1 MVETKVP
8 KNIKKYKAK
17 VVGNM
22 FTARQVVC
30 AIIAVI
36 VDIIILP
43 IIKSFTTEMVVIG
56 VILFVVDLLIISF
69 CFEIDGLYLDEYTF
83 KVLIPSLKNPSKR
96 YVIKESKTNQ
106 NYSYYNS
113 RKAKKK
119 REELYKEHPELKPIR

>member
-17 VVGNM
+17 IVGNM
-22 FTARQVVC
+22 FTARQVLC
-30 AIIAVI
+30 AVIAVA
-36 VDIIILP
+36 VDVIILP
-43 IIKSFTTEMVVIG
+43 IIKTFTTEMVIIG
-56 VILFVVDLLIISF
+56 VVLFIIDILIIAF

-96 YVIKESKTNQ
+96 YVIKEGETNQ
-106 NYSYYNS
+106 NVSYYNS
-113 RKAKKK
+113 RKNKKK

>member
-17 VVGNM
+17 IVGNM
-22 FTARQVVC
+22 FTARQVLC
-30 AIIAVI
+30 AVIAVA
-36 VDIIILP
+36 VDVIILP
-43 IIKSFTTEMVVIG
+43 IIKTFTTEMMIIG
-56 VILFVVDLLIISF
+56 VVLFIIDILIIAF

-96 YVIKESKTNQ
+96 YVIKEGETNQ
-106 NYSYYNS
+106 NVSYYNS
-113 RKAKKK
+113 RKNKKK